1 MRGRRDSLVSLVLL
15 LVLWGGGGACQV
27 HAHIIST
34 LRAKMPSMFG
44 ADAAKAELLA
54 TLPALFQSI
63 ARERGLTWGDFPSP
77 TL

>member
-1 MRGRRDSLVSLVLL
+1 MG
-15 LVLWGGGGACQV
+15 CQV

>member
-1 MRGRRDSLVSLVLL
+1 
-15 LVLWGGGGACQV
+15 V